1 MPGFDL
7 DQLRTFAAVLDA
19 GSLTAAA
26 PMVHL
31 SQSAVSE
38 QIRKLEDRAGQ
49 ALLVRGKAG
58 VHATPAGVR
67 LQAHATRI
75 LALADEALRDLHGVP
90 LQGEL
95 RLALTD
101 YFRPRDI
108 AGLLRRLN
116 QQYPQVRL
124 HVAILKS
131 GEVEAAYVRGQYDLG
146 LTMHVRTP
154 GAARQPGIV
163 LRREPLWWMAA
174 EGMRP
179 ARGMPLSLLV
189 LPESCALRQFTEAL
203 LARRGRPYL
212 VAHVASGVAGLQ
224 LALAAGLG
232 VACLNESAL
241 APGVARLAG
250 AGLPALPQ
258 AQFCLLPAR
267 GAETEFVTRARQ
279 AVAQA
284 LA

>member
-7 DQLRTFAAVLDA
+7 DHLRTFIAVLDA

-26 PMVHL
+26 PLLYL

-38 QIRKLEDRAGQ
+38 QIRKLEERAGH
-49 ALLVRGKAG
+49 ALLVRTKAG
-58 VHATPAGVR
+58 VHATPAGAR
-67 LQAHATRI
+67 LQGHARRI
-75 LALADEALRDLHGVP
+75 LALSDEALRDLRGVP
-90 LQGEL
+90 LNGEL

-108 AGLLRRLN
+108 SELLRRLG

-131 GEVEAAYVRGQYDLG
+131 GEVESACAHGRYDLG
-146 LTMHVRTP
+146 LSMHVRAS
-154 GAARQPGIV
+154 GAAVRAPGQV

-174 EGMRP
+174 EGYRFV
-179 ARGMPLSLLV
+179 RGAPLPLLV
-189 LPESCALRQFTEAL
+189 LPESCALRQFTESA
-203 LARRGRPYL
+203 LARRQRAYS

-241 APGVARLAG
+241 AP
-250 AGLPALPQ
+250 
-258 AQFCLLPAR
+258 
-267 GAETEFVTRARQ
+267 
-279 AVAQA
+279 
-284 LA
+284 